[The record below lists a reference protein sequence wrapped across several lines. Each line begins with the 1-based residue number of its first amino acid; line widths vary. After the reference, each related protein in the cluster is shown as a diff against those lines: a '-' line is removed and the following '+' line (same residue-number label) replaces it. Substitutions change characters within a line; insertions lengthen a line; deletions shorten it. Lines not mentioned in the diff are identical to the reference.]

1 METFVRVTDLGELV
15 EREWKNEKG
24 EARTIASLELTLS
37 NGLDE
42 MRAETNDDLA
52 RNIAKAKEKNEFDM
66 DGLYRVRLKFAIR
79 ESKEKKI
86 KFNSI
91 RILDM
96 QQL

>member
-42 MRAETNDDLA
+42 IRAEANDDLA

-66 DGLYRVRLKFAIR
+66 EGFYRVRLKFAIR

>member
-1 METFVRVTDLGELV
+1 METFVRVTDLGDLV

-42 MRAETNDDLA
+42 IRAEVIDDLA

-66 DGLYRVRLKFAIR
+66 NALYRVRLKFAIR

-91 RILDM
+91 RVLDM

>member
-1 METFVRVTDLGELV
+1 METFVRVTDLGDLV

-42 MRAETNDDLA
+42 IRAETSDDLA

-66 DGLYRVRLKFAIR
+66 NALYRVRLKFAIR

-91 RILDM
+91 RVLDM

>member
-42 MRAETNDDLA
+42 IRAEANDDLA

-66 DGLYRVRLKFAIR
+66 EGFYRVRLKFAIR

-91 RILDM
+91 RVLDM